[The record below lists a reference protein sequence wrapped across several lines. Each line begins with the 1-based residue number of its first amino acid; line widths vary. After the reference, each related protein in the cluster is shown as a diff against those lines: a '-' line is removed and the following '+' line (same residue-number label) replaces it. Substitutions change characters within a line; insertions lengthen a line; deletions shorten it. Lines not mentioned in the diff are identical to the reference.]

1 MGRLLRWVL
10 IAVVGLPLLL
20 VAGLVGL
27 VVACTPPQP
36 EAPALPGRVERG
48 GMRHDGLE
56 RTWTLYVPAAL
67 AESPALLLVLHGS
80 SHDAEMVRRVSLWR
94 FDELAERDGFLVA
107 YPEGLA
113 NSGAL
118 RLGPEW
124 NDCRKSTRNRAHDLD
139 VDDVGF
145 LRRLIADLSETY
157 RVDRRRVY
165 ATGYSDGGQMSYRLA
180 TEIPDEIAGVA
191 VVMAQQAEPENSNC
205 LDPRGRISIL
215 VMNGTDDPIIPFGG
229 GEASLFG
236 WFSAGRV
243 AQRERDQAAG
253 HLAAPAGRGARR
265 PLLGR
270 APELALRQRPRGR
283 RLHHPRRRPHVARR
297 LAVLPSARH
306 RTHQPRHPR
315 RRRDLGLPQP
325 PAPAPSRPLSRS
337 PARCARANPSR
348 TGL

>member
-243 AQRERDQAAG
+243 QPMTGTLAHWRNVNGIKQPGISQRLPDVEPGDRSWVERQSWHSASGHEVVGYTIHGGGHTWPGGWQFFHPRGIGHTNRDIRAADEIWAF
-253 HLAAPAGRGARR
+253 LSRQR
-265 PLLGR
+265 
-270 APELALRQRPRGR
+270 LRQADP
-283 RLHHPRRRPHVARR
+283 
-297 LAVLPSARH
+297 
-306 RTHQPRHPR
+306 
-315 RRRDLGLPQP
+315 
-325 PAPAPSRPLSRS
+325 
-337 PARCARANPSR
+337 
-348 TGL
+348 